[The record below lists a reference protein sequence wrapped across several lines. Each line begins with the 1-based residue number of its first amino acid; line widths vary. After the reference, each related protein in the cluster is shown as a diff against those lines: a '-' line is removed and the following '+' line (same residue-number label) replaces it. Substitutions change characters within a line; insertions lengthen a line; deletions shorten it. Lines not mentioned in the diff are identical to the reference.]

1 MAIWWGGG
9 SRSWDLGRQACLP
22 RMVRPMRAELAL
34 ASERELGLAHG
45 EDVAP
50 KARGVYLSVCPA
62 GGNRLATMTASMTTC
77 FQAVDL
83 RLQSHRWMNDLEAAG
98 GRGIRGSPHEPRTS
112 RSPIRRR

>member
-1 MAIWWGGG
+1 M
-9 SRSWDLGRQACLP
+9 P
-22 RMVRPMRAELAL
+22 RMVRPVRAELAL